1 MKFTGII
8 AEKLATLIE
17 TQGGTIADQITK
29 KVCGLLSDE
38 IPGVV
43 HRLTD
48 TVSKEVGKNIQDKK
62 FSEQMA
68 KNLREKLVAEQGS
81 WFNGFERGLR
91 KIQRSIAGSNSTFN
105 VKYGILKP
113 TIHELLEE
121 NLRTLSVP
129 AAEIVELI
137 EKLTAIEVGA
147 NTTGKSLDDELYET
161 AAAII
166 AKSLVGKITP
176 EIFNVAVNAA
186 YEKHRNASKSSNEV
200 PASTTGSEGE
210 TVGKPVVDGGNA
222 KRQTARYTKRGR
234 NATYHDSAHGK
245 MYNRTRKYPRKQ
257 KSRRKQNNRKSV

>member
-1 MKFTGII
+1 MKLTGII

-68 KNLREKLVAEQGS
+68 KNLRETLVAEQS
-81 WFNGFERGLR
+81 SYLSGFKRTV
-91 KIQRSIAGSNSTFN
+91 KSI
-105 VKYGILKP
+105 
-113 TIHELLEE
+113 
-121 NLRTLSVP
+121 
-129 AAEIVELI
+129 
-137 EKLTAIEVGA
+137 
-147 NTTGKSLDDELYET
+147 GKSLDDKMQGLNSSNYDQDMVFSDIKDKVITALKLEAGALAHFNQITTGMDGDNWKKVLEQVQKNSEFDKDGVKGSLST
-161 AAAII
+161 KENILLAFKAAVAEKTKAKAAAE
-166 AKSLVGKITP
+166 ANKKEGV
-176 EIFNVAVNAA
+176 VAN
-186 YEKHRNASKSSNEV
+186 
-200 PASTTGSEGE
+200 
-210 TVGKPVVDGGNA
+210 GGNA
-222 KRQTARYTKRGR
+222 NIHSDTYTKRGR
-234 NATYHDSAHGK
+234 NATSHHSARGK

>member
-1 MKFTGII
+1 MKLTGII

-68 KNLREKLVAEQGS
+68 KNLRETLVAEQKG
-81 WFNGFERGLR
+81 WLTGFGRGLR
-91 KIQRSIAGSNSTFN
+91 KIRRSISSTSTFN

-121 NLRTLSVP
+121 NLRILSVP
-129 AAEIVELI
+129 AAEIKELI
-137 EKLTAIEVGA
+137 ATLTAIEGGA
-147 NTTGKSLDDELYET
+147 NTTGKLLDQELYET

-166 AKSLVGKITP
+166 AKSLVGKIITP

-200 PASTTGSEGE
+200 
-210 TVGKPVVDGGNA
+210 VKPVAEGGNA

-234 NATYHDSAHGK
+234 NATYHHSAHGK

>member
-1 MKFTGII
+1 MKLTGII

-68 KNLREKLVAEQGS
+68 TNLREKLVSEQSS
-81 WFNGFERGLR
+81 WLSGIKKGFTSLGKGIEKQIEGVNSSQYDQSMTFDKIKTRVTELLGLDNGNPDALDHFNKITLNKDGANWKDVLEALKTNIMFNGPSGTKSFVPD
-91 KIQRSIAGSNSTFN
+91 K
-105 VKYGILKP
+105 
-113 TIHELLEE
+113 E
-121 NLRTLSVP
+121 NLIL
-129 AAEIVELI
+129 AF
-137 EKLTAIEVGA
+137 KLAVKEAMKNNGVLGGTAD
-147 NTTGKSLDDELYET
+147 KET
-161 AAAII
+161 D
-166 AKSLVGKITP
+166 K
-176 EIFNVAVNAA
+176 E
-186 YEKHRNASKSSNEV
+186 
-200 PASTTGSEGE
+200 
-210 TVGKPVVDGGNA
+210 GGNA

-234 NATYHDSAHGK
+234 NATYHHSAHGK
-245 MYNRTRKYPRKQ
+245 MYNRTRKYPPRKQ